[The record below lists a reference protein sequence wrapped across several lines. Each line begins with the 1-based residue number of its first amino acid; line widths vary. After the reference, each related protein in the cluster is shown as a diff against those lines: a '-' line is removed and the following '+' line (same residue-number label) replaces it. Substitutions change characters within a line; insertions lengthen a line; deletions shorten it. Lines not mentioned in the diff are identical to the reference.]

1 MTISLALVVE
11 LLKELLNYDEE
22 FGIEVEEVYGEE
34 QSEDNADCAHN
45 SDDCARPS
53 WQTQTDK
60 QCPGESDKCR
70 SDNHICLLTLP
81 SLFVLHIPPHRA
93 HP

>member
-11 LLKELLNYDEE
+11 LLKELLHYDEE

-53 WQTQTDK
+53 
-60 QCPGESDKCR
+60 
-70 SDNHICLLTLP
+70 
-81 SLFVLHIPPHRA
+81 
-93 HP
+93 